1 LKHNFF
7 EKRVALTVDKKF
19 VKLQT
24 EKPGPVSAELLER
37 RNKFVPRGISNNCTS
52 FVKEAQGALLE
63 DVDGN
68 TYIDFAGAIGT
79 LNVGHSHPRVVRALQ
94 EQASQFIHT
103 GFNVMMYDSYIS
115 LAERLCKLAPGEF
128 DKKAAF
134 FNSGAE
140 AVENAVK
147 IARKYTK
154 RQGIISFTRG
164 FHGRTLMTMTMTSK
178 VKPYKFGFGPFA
190 PEVYKAPYPYVYRR
204 PDGMT
209 EQQYSE
215 MIIEQFEQ
223 FFVSEVAPETIAAV
237 VMEPVQGE
245 GGFIVPDA
253 AFVKRVRELCTEH
266 GILFVAD
273 EIQTGFARTGKYF
286 AIEHFDV
293 VPDLITI
300 SKSMGAGV
308 PISGVIGRAEIMD
321 AADVGEIGGTY
332 SGSPLGCRAA
342 LTVLDI
348 IESEKLNERAEK
360 IGARVLEKMQLLAE
374 RFTCIGEVRGLGA
387 MCAMELVKDRI
398 SKTPDK
404 EGVGKVVK
412 AAHER
417 GLLLLNAGLYSNV
430 IRILMPIVITDEQL
444 EEGLQILEESLESV
458 YNNNQTALTG
468 RSS

>member
-1 LKHNFF
+1 M
-7 EKRVALTVDKKF
+7 EKKF
-19 VKLQT
+19 IKLQT
-24 EKPGPVSAELLER
+24 EIPGPVSKDLLER
-37 RNKFVPRGISNNCTS
+37 RNKYVPKGISNNCHS
-52 FVKEAQGALLE
+52 FVKKATGALVE

-68 TYIDFAGAIGT
+68 SYIDFAGAIGT
-79 LNVGHSHPRVVRALQ
+79 LNVGHTHPRVVRALQ

-103 GFNVMMYDSYIS
+103 CFNVMMYESYIN
-115 LAERLCKLAPGEF
+115 LAERLCKLAPGNF
-128 DKKAAF
+128 DKQAAF

-154 RQGIISFTRG
+154 RQGIVSFTRG

-204 PDGMT
+204 PEGMT
-209 EQQYSE
+209 EQQYSA

-223 FFVSEVAPETIAAV
+223 FLLAEVAPETIAAV

-245 GGFIVPDA
+245 GGFIVPDT
-253 AFVKRVRELCTEH
+253 AFVQRVREICSQH
-266 GILFVAD
+266 GILFIAD

-293 VPDLITI
+293 IPDLITI

-321 AADVGEIGGTY
+321 AVDPGEIGGTY

-348 IESEKLNERAEK
+348 IESENLNDRAR
-360 IGARVLEKMQLLAE
+360 ILGDRVIEKMQFLAG
-374 RFTCIGEVRGLGA
+374 RFECVGDVRGLGA
-387 MCAMELVKDRI
+387 MCAMEIVKDGQ

-404 EGVGKVVK
+404 ETVGKIVK
-412 AAHER
+412 AAAER
-417 GLLLLNAGLYSNV
+417 GLMLLSAGLYGNV
-430 IRILMPIVITDEQL
+430 IRILMPLTITDDQL
-444 EEGLQILEESLESV
+444 EEGLQTLEEAFEAVLVNDHVVSG
-458 YNNNQTALTG
+458 G
-468 RSS
+468 R

>member
-1 LKHNFF
+1 M
-7 EKRVALTVDKKF
+7 KKAHGSL
-19 VKLQT
+19 V
-24 EKPGPVSAELLER
+24 
-37 RNKFVPRGISNNCTS
+37 
-52 FVKEAQGALLE
+52 E

-68 TYIDFAGAIGT
+68 IYIDFAGAIGT

-103 GFNVMMYDSYIS
+103 GFNVMMYESYIK
-115 LAERLCKLAPGEF
+115 LAEKLSELAPGDF
-128 DKKAAF
+128 DKQVAF

-204 PDGMT
+204 PDGMS
-209 EQQYSE
+209 EQQYSA

-223 FFVSEVAPETIAAV
+223 FLLSEVAPETIAAV

-245 GGFIVPDA
+245 GGFIIPDG
-253 AFVKRVRELCTEH
+253 AFVRRVREICTQY

-286 AIEHFDV
+286 AIDHFGV

-308 PISGVIGRAEIMD
+308 PISGLIGRKEIMES
-321 AADVGEIGGTY
+321 ADTGELGGTY
-332 SGSPLGCRAA
+332 SGSPLGCRTA

-348 IESEKLNERAEK
+348 IETENLNDRAQRLGTR
-360 IGARVLEKMQLLAE
+360 IIEKMQHLAS
-374 RFTCIGEVRGLGA
+374 RFDCIGDVRGLGA
-387 MCAMELVKDRI
+387 MCAMEIVKDKK

-404 EGVGKVVK
+404 EGVAKIVK
-412 AAHER
+412 AAGER
-417 GLLLLNAGLYSNV
+417 GLLLLSAGIFGNV
-430 IRILMPIVITDEQL
+430 IRLLMPLTITDDQL
-444 EEGLQILEESLESV
+444 EEGLQILEEAFEAV
-458 YNNNQTALTG
+458 YLVDPALTVG
-468 RSS
+468 R

>member
-1 LKHNFF
+1 L
-7 EKRVALTVDKKF
+7 EKKF
-19 VKLQT
+19 VKQLT
-24 EKPGPVSAELLER
+24 EIPGPKSKEILELR
-37 RNKFVPRGISNNCTS
+37 KKYVPKGISNNCHS
-52 FVKEAQGALLE
+52 FVKKAHGSLVE

-68 TYIDFAGAIGT
+68 IFIDFAGAIGT
-79 LNVGHSHPRVVRALQ
+79 VNVGHSHPRVVRALQ

-103 GFNVMMYDSYIS
+103 GFNVMMYESYIN
-115 LAERLCKLAPGEF
+115 LAERLCQLAPGDF
-128 DKKAAF
+128 NKQTAF

-204 PDGMT
+204 PEGLS
-209 EQQYSE
+209 EQQYNE
-215 MIIEQFEQ
+215 MIIEQFET
-223 FFVSEVAPETIAAV
+223 FLLAEVSPETIAAV

-245 GGFIVPDA
+245 GGFIVPDK
-253 AFVKRVRELCTEH
+253 AFVQRVREICTQY

-286 AIEHFDV
+286 AIDHFGV

-348 IESEKLNERAEK
+348 IESENLNERAQK
-360 IGARVLEKMQLLAE
+360 IGKRATGKMKELAE
-374 RFTCIGEVRGLGA
+374 LFDSIGDVRGLGA
-387 MCAMELVKDRI
+387 MCAMEIVKDRH

-404 EGVGKVVK
+404 EAVGKIVK
-412 AAHER
+412 AAGER
-417 GLLLLNAGLYSNV
+417 GLMLLSAGLYGNV
-430 IRILMPIVITDEQL
+430 IRLLMPLTITDEQL
-444 EEGLQILEESLESV
+444 EEGLQILEESFEAV
-458 YNNNQTALTG
+458 YLNNSAVPVG
-468 RSS
+468 R

>member
-1 LKHNFF
+1 M
-7 EKRVALTVDKKF
+7 EKKY

-24 EKPGPVSAELLER
+24 EIPGPKSKEILER
-37 RNKFVPRGISNNCTS
+37 RNKYVPKGISNNS
-52 FVKEAQGALLE
+52 HAFVKKAQGALVE

-68 TYIDFAGAIGT
+68 CYIDFAGAIGT
-79 LNVGHSHPRVVRALQ
+79 INVGHSHPRVVRALQ

-103 GFNVMMYDSYIS
+103 GFNVMMYESYIT
-115 LAERLCKLAPGEF
+115 LAERLCQLAPGDF
-128 DKKAAF
+128 DKQAAF

-154 RQGIISFTRG
+154 RQGIVSFTRG

-204 PDGMT
+204 PEGMD
-209 EQQYSE
+209 EQQYSA

-223 FFVSEVAPETIAAV
+223 FLLAEVAPETIAAV

-245 GGFIVPDA
+245 GGFIVPDT
-253 AFVKRVRELCTEH
+253 AFVKRVREICTQY
-266 GILFVAD
+266 GILFISD

-286 AIEHFDV
+286 AIDHFGV

-308 PISGVIGRAEIMD
+308 PISGVIGRADIMNT
-321 AADVGEIGGTY
+321 AEVGEIGGTY
-332 SGSPLGCRAA
+332 AGSPLGCRAA

-348 IESEKLNERAEK
+348 IESEQLNDRARK
-360 IGARVLEKMQLLAE
+360 IGTRVIEKMDLLADRYE
-374 RFTCIGEVRGLGA
+374 GIGDVRGLGA
-387 MCAMELVKDRI
+387 MCAMEIVKDRQL
-398 SKTPDK
+398 KTPDK
-404 EGVGKVVK
+404 EAVRKIVK
-412 AAHER
+412 AAGER
-417 GLLLLNAGLYSNV
+417 GLMLLSAGIYSNV
-430 IRILMPIVITDEQL
+430 IRLLMPLTITDDQL
-444 EEGLQILEESLESV
+444 EEGLLILEEAMESV
-458 YNNNQTALTG
+458 YKNDPAISVG
-468 RSS
+468 GE

>member
-1 LKHNFF
+1 MEKKH
-7 EKRVALTVDKKF
+7 

-24 EKPGPVSAELLER
+24 EIPGPKSREILER
-37 RNKFVPRGISNNCTS
+37 RNKYVPKGISNNCHS
-52 FVKEAQGALLE
+52 FVKKAQGALVE

-68 TYIDFAGAIGT
+68 HYLDFAGAIGT

-103 GFNVMMYDSYIS
+103 GFNVMMYESYIS
-115 LAERLCKLAPGEF
+115 LAERLCELAPGDF
-128 DKKAAF
+128 DKQAAF

-147 IARKYTK
+147 IARKYTN
-154 RQGIISFTRG
+154 RQGIVSFTRG

-178 VKPYKFGFGPFA
+178 VKPYKYGFGPFA

-204 PDGMT
+204 PDGMS

-215 MIIEQFEQ
+215 MIIDQFEQ
-223 FFVSEVAPETIAAV
+223 FLLAEVAPETIAAV

-245 GGFIVPDA
+245 GGFIVPDTS
-253 AFVKRVRELCTEH
+253 FVKRVREICTQY

-286 AIEHFDV
+286 AIDHFDV
-293 VPDLITI
+293 IPDLITI

-308 PISGVIGRAEIMD
+308 PISGVIGRAEIMNT
-321 AADVGEIGGTY
+321 AEVGEIGGTY

-348 IESEKLNERAEK
+348 IESENLNDRAEK
-360 IGARVLEKMQLLAE
+360 IGDKVLEKMQLLAE
-374 RFTCIGEVRGLGA
+374 RFDGIGDIRGLGA
-387 MCAMELVKDRI
+387 MCAMEIVTDRQ

-404 EGVGKVVK
+404 AAVGKIVK
-412 AAHER
+412 AAGER
-417 GLLLLNAGLYSNV
+417 GLMLLSAGLYSNV
-430 IRILMPIVITDEQL
+430 IRLLMPLTITDDQL
-444 EEGLQILEESLESV
+444 EEGLQILEEAMEAVYLNNPALSV
-458 YNNNQTALTG
+458 G
-468 RSS
+468 GE

>member
-1 LKHNFF
+1 M
-7 EKRVALTVDKKF
+7 EKKY

-24 EKPGPVSAELLER
+24 EIPGPKSKEILELR
-37 RNKFVPRGISNNCTS
+37 KKYVPKGISNNCHS
-52 FVKEAQGALLE
+52 FVKKAHGSLVE

-68 TYIDFAGAIGT
+68 IFIDFAGAIGT
-79 LNVGHSHPRVVRALQ
+79 VNVGHSHPRVVRALQ

-103 GFNVMMYDSYIS
+103 GFNVMMYESYIN
-115 LAERLCKLAPGEF
+115 LAERLCQLAPGDF
-128 DKKAAF
+128 KKQAAF

-190 PEVYKAPYPYVYRR
+190 PEIYKAPYPYVYRR
-204 PDGMT
+204 PEGMS

-215 MIIEQFEQ
+215 MIIEQFET
-223 FFVSEVAPETIAAV
+223 FLLAEAAPETIAAV

-245 GGFIVPDA
+245 GGFIVPDK
-253 AFVKRVRELCTEH
+253 AFVQRVREICTQY

-286 AIEHFDV
+286 AIEHFGV
-293 VPDLITI
+293 EPDLITI

-321 AADVGEIGGTY
+321 AAEVGEIGGTY

-348 IESEKLNERAEK
+348 IESENLNERAQK
-360 IGARVLEKMQLLAE
+360 IGMRATDKMKQLAE
-374 RFTCIGEVRGLGA
+374 RFDSIGDVRGLGA
-387 MCAMELVKDRI
+387 MCAMEIVKDRD

-404 EGVGKVVK
+404 EAVGKIVK
-412 AAHER
+412 AAGER
-417 GLLLLNAGLYSNV
+417 GLMLLSAGLYGNV
-430 IRILMPIVITDEQL
+430 IRLLMPLTITDEQL
-444 EEGLQILEESLESV
+444 EEGLQILEEAFEAV
-458 YNNNQTALTG
+458 YLNNPAVSAG
-468 RSS
+468 R

>member
-1 LKHNFF
+1 M
-7 EKRVALTVDKKF
+7 EKKY

-24 EKPGPVSAELLER
+24 EIPGPKSREILER
-37 RNKFVPRGISNNCTS
+37 RNKYVPKGISNNCHS
-52 FVKEAQGALLE
+52 FVKKAQGALVE

-68 TYIDFAGAIGT
+68 CYIDFAGAIGT

-103 GFNVMMYDSYIS
+103 GFNVMMYESYIA
-115 LAERLCKLAPGEF
+115 LAERLCQLAPGEF
-128 DKKAAF
+128 DKQAAF

-154 RQGIISFTRG
+154 RQGIVSFTRG

-178 VKPYKFGFGPFA
+178 VKPYKYGFGPFA

-204 PDGMT
+204 PEGMN
-209 EQQYSE
+209 EQQYSA

-223 FFVSEVAPETIAAV
+223 FLLAEVAPETIAAV

-245 GGFIVPDA
+245 GGFIVPDK
-253 AFVKRVRELCTEH
+253 AFVKRVREICTEH
-266 GILFVAD
+266 GILFIAD

-286 AIEHFDV
+286 AIDHFGV

-308 PISGVIGRAEIMD
+308 PISGVIGRAEIMNT
-321 AADVGEIGGTY
+321 AEVGEIGGTY
-332 SGSPLGCRAA
+332 AGSPLGCRAA

-348 IESEKLNERAEK
+348 IENEQLNDRASN
-360 IGARVLEKMQLLAE
+360 IGDRVLEKMQLLAE
-374 RFTCIGEVRGLGA
+374 RFEGIGDVRGLGA
-387 MCAMELVKDRI
+387 MCAMEIVKDRQL
-398 SKTPDK
+398 KTPDK
-404 EGVGKVVK
+404 EAVGKIVK
-412 AAHER
+412 AAGER
-417 GLLLLNAGLYSNV
+417 GLMLLSAGIYSNV
-430 IRILMPIVITDEQL
+430 IRLLMPITITDDQL
-444 EEGLQILEESLESV
+444 EEGLQILEEAMEAVYKNDPAISV
-458 YNNNQTALTG
+458 G
-468 RSS
+468 GE

>member
-1 LKHNFF
+1 L
-7 EKRVALTVDKKF
+7 EKKY

-24 EKPGPVSAELLER
+24 AIPGPKSKEILEQ
-37 RNKFVPRGISNNCTS
+37 RNKYVPKGISNNCNS
-52 FVKEAQGALLE
+52 FVKKAQGALVE

-68 TYIDFAGAIGT
+68 VYIDFAGGIGT
-79 LNVGHSHPRVVRALQ
+79 INVGHSHPRVVRALQ

-103 GFNVMMYDSYIS
+103 SFNVMMYESYIN
-115 LAERLCKLAPGEF
+115 LAEKLAKLAPGDF
-128 DKKAAF
+128 DKQVAF

-204 PDGMT
+204 PEGMS
-209 EQQYSE
+209 EQQYSD
-215 MIIEQFEQ
+215 MIIEQFET
-223 FFVSEVAPETIAAV
+223 FLLAEVAPETIAAV

-245 GGFIVPDA
+245 GGFIVPDT
-253 AFVKRVRELCTEH
+253 AFVKRIREICTQY

-273 EIQTGFARTGKYF
+273 EIQTGFARTGKTF

-293 VPDLITI
+293 VPDLMTI

-308 PISGVIGRAEIMD
+308 PISGVIGRADIMD
-321 AADVGEIGGTY
+321 AAEVGEIGGTY
-332 SGSPLGCRAA
+332 SGNPLGCRAA

-348 IESEKLNERAEK
+348 IESENLNDRAVK
-360 IGARVLEKMQLLAE
+360 IGARVIEKMNLLAN
-374 RFTCIGEVRGLGA
+374 RFECIGDVRGLGA
-387 MCAMELVKDRI
+387 MIAMELVKDRQ

-404 EGVGKVVK
+404 EGVSKIVK
-412 AAHER
+412 AAGER
-417 GLLLLNAGLYSNV
+417 GLLLLSAGLQGNV
-430 IRILMPIVITDEQL
+430 IRFLMPLTITDDQL
-444 EEGLQILEESLESV
+444 EEGLQILEESFEAV
-458 YNNNQTALTG
+458 YLNDHAISSG
-468 RSS
+468 R